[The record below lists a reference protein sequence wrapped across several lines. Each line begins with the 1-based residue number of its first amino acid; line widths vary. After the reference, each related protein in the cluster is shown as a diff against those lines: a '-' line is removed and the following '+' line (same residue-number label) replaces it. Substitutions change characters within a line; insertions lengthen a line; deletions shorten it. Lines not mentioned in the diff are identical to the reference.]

1 MSFFICT
8 DKIALFRVH
17 SFTHELIVFPLKYN
31 EYLYGESIEIGSFV
45 AFRIDEDIKR
55 NMECERYIITEALA
69 LCLLKK

>member
-1 MSFFICT
+1 M
-8 DKIALFRVH
+8 
-17 SFTHELIVFPLKYN
+17 FPLKYN